1 MKRAL
6 IIPALTAV
14 VVLGVAAPAYA
25 RDGTETND
33 DNENT
38 VKTVENTVEDTVTT
52 TTDDVTKSLAERL
65 REQRERIEERK
76 TELENELKQRK
87 EDRKEK
93 LEGRRLARCQ
103 NREDN
108 INSLLDKSANIGK
121 ERLAK
126 IQRFEEGVK
135 AFYEKQQ
142 LTSAEYDAVL
152 QTVDEKEAAA
162 VAALDV
168 IETEDF
174 NCDDVD
180 GEKPSD
186 AIHTAHEAKRTAL
199 KEYRDSVQQLIKVV
213 RQAFVEKVQAQE
225 GGNE

>member
-1 MKRAL
+1 MKRTL

-14 VVLGVAAPAYA
+14 VVLGVAAPVYA

-33 DNENT
+33 DNGGV
-38 VKTVENTVEDTVTT
+38 VKTTENIVNTVEDT
-52 TTDDVTKSLAERL
+52 TDDAAKTLAERL
-65 REQRERIEERK
+65 KEQRERIAQRK
-76 TELENELKQRK
+76 AELENELKQKR
-87 EDRKEK
+87 EERKEK

-108 INSLLDKSANIGK
+108 INSLLDKSATIGK
-121 ERLAK
+121 ERLAR
-126 IQRFEEGVK
+126 IQRIEEGVK

-142 LTSAEYDAVL
+142 LTSSEYDAAV
-152 QTVDEKEAAA
+152 QAVDEKEAAA

-180 GEKPSD
+180 GAKPSD
-186 AIHTAHEAKRTAL
+186 TIHAAHEAKRTAL
-199 KEYRDSVQQLIKVV
+199 KEYRDSVQQLIKIV